1 MVQLFYET
9 NKLLLTVKQL
19 HHSLNML
26 LWLIPKKMRIVLVL
40 CFKINR
46 GLRVLT
52 ILTGFILSLQV
63 WCLMMIMKFVST

>member
-26 LWLIPKKMRIVLVL
+26 PKKMRIVLVL

-63 WCLMMIMKFVST
+63 